1 MDDDDIDNDSDL
13 DAGLDVDTAFEIASK
28 VVDMCERVATLHSI
42 VPGAIA
48 RWVLEV
54 DGQRFAVAVTVE

>member
-1 MDDDDIDNDSDL
+1 MDEEEIDL
-13 DAGLDVDTAFEIASK
+13 DLDEGLDAATALEIASK
-28 VVDMCERVATLHSI
+28 VVDMCDRVATLHAI